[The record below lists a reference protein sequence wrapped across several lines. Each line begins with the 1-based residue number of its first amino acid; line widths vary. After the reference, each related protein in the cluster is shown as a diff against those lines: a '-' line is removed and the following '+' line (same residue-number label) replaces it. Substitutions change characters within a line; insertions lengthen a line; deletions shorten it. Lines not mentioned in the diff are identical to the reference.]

1 MKKNLQSKFNTR
13 QYMTSQDFEI
23 YYYSDKTL
31 STVQSHTHNYYEFYF
46 FLEGNVSITIADQQY
61 NLKPGDVVLI
71 PPDVP
76 HFAAIHDTA
85 SPYRRFV
92 FWISQLFYE
101 DLQKHSKDYIYIIER
116 TALTKQYI
124 FHYDFIA
131 FNALQSKVF
140 ELIEELKSEHFGKDL
155 KISLC
160 VHDLLLYLNRSIYE
174 QDHARSNNT
183 NEQYLYQDILKY
195 IERHLDEDLSLDT
208 LAKEF
213 FVSKYHIAHIFK
225 DNLGISVHQFILKKR
240 LAICKDTLLSRT
252 CINEA
257 YLQCGFKDYSSFYRA
272 FKKEYGM
279 SPKAFTESKAISVT
293 TQTTAE

>member
-1 MKKNLQSKFNTR
+1 MKKNLQSKFSTR

-31 STVQSHTHNYYEFYF
+31 NTVQNHTHHYYEFYF
-46 FLEGNVSITIADQQY
+46 FLEGNVSMNIDGQ
-61 NLKPGDVVLI
+61 NHPLKPGDVVLI

-76 HFAAIHDTA
+76 HFAAIHDDQ

-92 FWISQLFYE
+92 FWISQTFYN
-101 DLQKHSKDYIYIIER
+101 DLLNLSKDYVYIMER
-116 TALTKQYI
+116 TALTRQYI

-140 ELIEELKSEHFGKDL
+140 ELIEELKSEYFGKAA

-160 VHDLLLYLNRSIYE
+160 VHDLILYLNRSVYE
-174 QDHARSNNT
+174 RDHTGQAAGNDKH
-183 NEQYLYQDILKY
+183 LYQDILKY
-195 IERHLDEDLSLDT
+195 IEGHLDEDLSLDN
-208 LAKEF
+208 LAREF

-225 DNLGISVHQFILKKR
+225 DNIGLPIHQFILKKR
-240 LAICKDTLLSRT
+240 LAVCKDALQSRT
-252 CINEA
+252 SISEA
-257 YLQCGFKDYSSFYRA
+257 YIQCGFKDYSSFYRA

-279 SPKAFTESKAISVT
+279 SPKAFVEQKTTSVT
-293 TQTTAE
+293 TDI